1 MPSDAFF
8 KLEEEKKN
16 KLLESAMKEFS
27 ALPYEKVSVFK
38 IAQKAGIS
46 RSVFYYYFKDK
57 RDIYNYLI
65 AQLKMEIVQMLD
77 HNGGVQYDIFTF
89 TQKLFHQAAQQKGTD
104 REAFVR
110 QVIANMKTEDTGY
123 FFDLIDTCQVEQ
135 HFRYLCNLEDLNIST
150 DQQLKGLT
158 CLLVASTLQI
168 LLMYFVSDESLSDAE
183 AQLDQIFEMIKYGVL
198 KQNKR
203 EEQEERC

>member
-1 MPSDAFF
+1 MPTDAFF

-27 ALPYEKVSVFK
+27 TLPYEKVSVFK
-38 IAQKAGIS
+38 IAQKADIS

-65 AQLKMEIVQMLD
+65 AQIKMDMVQMLEQ
-77 HNGGVQYDIFTF
+77 NGGVRYDIFTF
-89 TQKLFHQAAQQKGTD
+89 TLKLFHQAAQQKGTE
-104 REAFVR
+104 REAFIR
-110 QVIANMKTEDTGY
+110 QVIANMKTEDLRL
-123 FFDLIDTCQVEQ
+123 FFDIIDACQAEQ
-135 HFRYLCNLEDLNIST
+135 HFQYLCDLEDLRIST
-150 DQQLKGLT
+150 EQLKGLT
-158 CLLVASTLQI
+158 GLLATSSLQI
-168 LLMYFVSDESLSDAE
+168 LLRYFVSGESLSEAE
-183 AQLDQIFEMIKYGVL
+183 SQLEQIFEMIKYGVL

>member
-27 ALPYEKVSVFK
+27 VLPYEKVSVFK

-77 HNGGVQYDIFTF
+77 QNGGG
-89 TQKLFHQAAQQKGTD
+89 A
-104 REAFVR
+104 VR
-110 QVIANMKTEDTGY
+110 YFYVYSKALSPGGPAERNGPGSLCPAGY
-123 FFDLIDTCQVEQ
+123 
-135 HFRYLCNLEDLNIST
+135 R
-150 DQQLKGLT
+150 
-158 CLLVASTLQI
+158 
-168 LLMYFVSDESLSDAE
+168 
-183 AQLDQIFEMIKYGVL
+183 
-198 KQNKR
+198 
-203 EEQEERC
+203 

>member
-77 HNGGVQYDIFTF
+77 QNGGVQYDIFTF

>member
-77 HNGGVQYDIFTF
+77 QNGGVQYDIFTF

-183 AQLDQIFEMIKYGVL
+183 AQLDQIFEMIKYG
-198 KQNKR
+198 KGFFYT
-203 EEQEERC
+203 EFC

>member
-1 MPSDAFF
+1 MPTDAFF

-16 KLLESAMKEFS
+16 KLLESAMQEFS
-27 ALPYEKVSVFK
+27 TLPYEKVSVFK

-65 AQLKMEIVQMLD
+65 AQIRMDMVRRLD
-77 HNGGVQYDIFTF
+77 QNGGVQYDIFTF
-89 TQKLFHQAAQQKGTD
+89 VQRLFHQAAQQKGTD
-104 REAFVR
+104 KEALIR
-110 QVIANMKTEDTGY
+110 QVVANMKTEDIRY
-123 FFDLIDTCQVEQ
+123 FFDIVDNCQMEQ
-135 HFRYLCNLEDLNIST
+135 HFRYLCDLEELNIST
-150 DQQLKGLT
+150 AQQLKGLI
-158 CLLVASTLQI
+158 CLLASSALHT

-183 AQLDQIFEMIKYGVL
+183 AQLEQIFEMIKYGVL

-203 EEQEERC
+203 EEQEEIC